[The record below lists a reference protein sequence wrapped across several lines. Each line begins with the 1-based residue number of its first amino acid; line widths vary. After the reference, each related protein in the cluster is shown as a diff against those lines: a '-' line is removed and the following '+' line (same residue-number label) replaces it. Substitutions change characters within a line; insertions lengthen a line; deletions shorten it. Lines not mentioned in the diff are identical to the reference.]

1 MSIHRIHTAYLL
13 FRFQVH
19 SGRPALPDANRPS
32 GSPAWSPAASR
43 SSGSPGLPPASRP
56 AGLSQNGPTAVDLRR
71 LALERYTHLED
82 LLDGEPWDETD
93 LAPGPRLPPP
103 AMDLVVRVGPA
114 GADGYQGRAR
124 PRIVQV
130 LGGGQQHLGEEE
142 EGAWLQQCGL
152 SACSSKCQIM

>member
-1 MSIHRIHTAYLL
+1 MNMHTAYLM

-19 SGRPALPDANRPS
+19 SGRPALSDANRPS

-56 AGLSQNGPTAVDLRR
+56 AGLSQTGPTAVDLRR

-114 GADGYQGRAR
+114 GGDGYQGRAR

-130 LGGGQQHLGEEE
+130 LGGGHLGEEE